1 MMVRI
6 IGIAG
11 LGAALFVLLLING
24 TTPSTV
30 GPLGILAV
38 FLCMYVILVSTLTL
52 ILWQGSYILQ
62 RVAKGLTVRRPLR
75 VLTLRRA
82 YYFSSVIGLAP
93 VILIAMQSVGRV
105 GFYEVGLVSIFVL
118 IGCVY
123 VAKRS
128 I

>member
-11 LGAALFVLLLING
+11 LGAALLVLLLING